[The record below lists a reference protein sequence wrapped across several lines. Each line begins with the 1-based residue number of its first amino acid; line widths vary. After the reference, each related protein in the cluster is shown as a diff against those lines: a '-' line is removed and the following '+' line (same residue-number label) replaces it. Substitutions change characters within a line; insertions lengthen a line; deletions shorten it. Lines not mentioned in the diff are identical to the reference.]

1 VSRRPVTVLA
11 AVLSAAALAG
21 CGTGLHAK
29 TYQEH
34 GREDSARTEQGAIAV
49 RNVYAEAPASGD
61 TLTQGGTAVLHGTF
75 VNTGSSADALV
86 GAASDAA
93 ASAQLQLDAKPATS
107 IPLPAGQAAAG
118 DVTVVLQGL
127 SRDVHVGEYVTVV
140 FTFQNAGRT
149 EQVQVP
155 LRTGDSGLQDRTPA
169 QDPYGEK

>member
-118 DVTVVLQGL
+118 DVTVV
-127 SRDVHVGEYVTVV
+127 